1 MLKKQIVVLKKQIDW
16 NQLISL
22 AVALLIFTIPSN
34 LFKVFLESSA
44 YVRGLKVDYLIPKLH
59 FTDLV
64 LLLLLLILLLFLN
77 LQKKQKQ
84 GIQNLK
90 KVIENNKLL
99 VTTSGILIFLQ
110 IFSTHPVTSFLFVL
124 RIALLVIVFKLLAP
138 QKQILYSQITTTA
151 IKITLLFQS
160 LLAWFQFVTQ
170 KSLLGYYFFG
180 ETNLNNYAGIAQSN
194 LLGIQKILP
203 YGTTAHPNILGGILA
218 FLCLLQL
225 HEIKKQKQFTR
236 TNTIILLIGISA
248 LILTQ
253 SISAIMAFTVGSLV
267 ILQKKKTQFSL
278 QRIFTIFIV
287 TSIASILF
295 FAGLS
300 QTNLAK
306 NTSISRREYLNSAS
320 VHMIFQNSIKGV
332 GLQNFT
338 ARLETYSNSAEV
350 VRFVQPVHNILL
362 LWTSETGVL
371 GVFFVSYI
379 FGMKNNKSIQH
390 PAFLL
395 VLIPIA
401 ALDHYLLTTQS
412 GILLALFCLLY
423 ATTD

>member
-1 MLKKQIVVLKKQIDW
+1 MLKKQIDW

-59 FTDLV
+59 LSDLV
-64 LLLLLLILLLFLN
+64 LLLLLLILLFFLFS
-77 LQKKQKQ
+77 QKKQKQ
-84 GIQNLK
+84 SIKNLK
-90 KVIENNKLL
+90 KIIEKNKLL
-99 VTTSGILIFLQ
+99 IALSGALIFLQ
-110 IFSTHPVTSFLFVL
+110 IFSSHQVTSFLFVL
-124 RIALLVIVFKLLAP
+124 RIALLVIAFKLLAP
-138 QKQILYSQITTTA
+138 QREIFYSKIITTA

-160 LLAWFQFVTQ
+160 LLAWFQFITQ

-194 LLGIQKILP
+194 LLGVQKILP

-225 HEIKKQKQFTR
+225 HETKKQKQFTR
-236 TNTIILLIGISA
+236 INTIILLIGISS
-248 LILTQ
+248 LVLTQ
-253 SISAIMAFTVGSLV
+253 SISAIMAFTVGSFL
-267 ILQKKKTQFSL
+267 IFYKKKIQFSL
-278 QRIFTIFIV
+278 QRIFTIFV
-287 TSIASILF
+287 ATSIASILF

-300 QTNLAK
+300 QTSLAK

-362 LWTSETGVL
+362 LWTSETGIL

-379 FGMKNNKSIQH
+379 FVCMKNNKSIQH
-390 PAFLL
+390 PEFLL
-395 VLIPIA
+395 ALIPIA